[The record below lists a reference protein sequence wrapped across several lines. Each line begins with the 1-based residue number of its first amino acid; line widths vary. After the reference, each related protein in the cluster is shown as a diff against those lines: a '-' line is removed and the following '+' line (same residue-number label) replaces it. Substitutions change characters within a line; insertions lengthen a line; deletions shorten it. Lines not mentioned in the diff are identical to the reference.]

1 MKMKEENKD
10 GKKKK
15 AFVETDLLLREMIT
29 KELKDKLSKKIDSDD
44 PQIINAIKTLL
55 SESDDEKS

>member
-1 MKMKEENKD
+1 MKEENKD